1 MCLEKRPADFS
12 PTFFGS
18 QKLGL
23 DKPALKTDRQ
33 NESRADRKEK
43 GKQSSNINDK
53 SLNKTINR
61 SKDQRGNK

>member
-12 PTFFGS
+12 PTF
-18 QKLGL
+18 LGL

-33 NESRADRKEK
+33 IGSRADRKEK